1 MDAERTRSI
10 DVPKSCRSLV
20 GLLRRQCPYATFE
33 NMEEIGIFKVS
44 KSQWTDEVTLKGDTQ
59 FSKPALKYRLV
70 QVKSKLPDII
80 AAVLAEYS
88 YTDLHTYLLDLSPA
102 GFT

>member
-1 MDAERTRSI
+1 
-10 DVPKSCRSLV
+10 
-20 GLLRRQCPYATFE
+20 
-33 NMEEIGIFKVS
+33 MEEIGIFKVS

-59 FSKPALKYRLV
+59 FSKPTLKYRLV
-70 QVKSKLPDII
+70 QVKSKLTDII